1 MLTVNERISIPD
13 TEIEFRA
20 VRAQGPGGQNVN
32 KVASAVHLRFDIR
45 NSSLPQNLKDKLL
58 ALSVS
63 RLTNDGVIVI
73 KAQQSRSQ
81 QQNRDIALSRLAEI
95 VRRAGRVAKPRKA
108 TKPSRSARMRRVDDK
123 TRRSRVKSLRGR
135 VSDNDL

>member
-1 MLTVNERISIPD
+1 MLTVSERISIPD
-13 TEIEFRA
+13 TDIEFRA

-32 KVASAVHLRFDIR
+32 KVASAVQLRFDVR
-45 NSSLPQNLKDKLL
+45 NSSLPENLKEKLL
-58 ALSVS
+58 ALSDS

-81 QQNRDIALSRLAEI
+81 QQNREIALNRLAEI
-95 VRRAGRVAKPRKA
+95 VRRAGRVVKQRKA
-108 TKPSRSARMRRVDDK
+108 TKPSRSARMRRIDDK

-135 VSDNDL
+135 VSDSD

>member
-1 MLTVNERISIPD
+1 MLIVNERISIPE
-13 TEIEFRA
+13 TEIEFSA

-32 KVASAVHLRFDIR
+32 KVASAVHLRFDVR
-45 NSSLPQNLKDKLL
+45 NSSLPENLKEKLL
-58 ALSVS
+58 ALSDH

-81 QQNRDIALSRLAEI
+81 QQNREIALDRLAEL
-95 VRRAGRVAKPRKA
+95 VRRAAHVTKQRKA
-108 TKPSRSARMRRVDDK
+108 TKPSRSARMRRIDNK

-135 VSDNDL
+135 VSDRD